1 MKRRLWTGL
10 LAGFGLLVLILDAKT
25 ALLGA
30 AEGIELCMKAVIPS
44 LFPFFILSILLTGT
58 LTGQNIRIFAPIG
71 RLCGMPK
78 GSESLLNVGLL
89 GGYPTGA
96 QAVLQAFSTGQI
108 SKKDAMRL
116 LGFCSNAGPAFLFG
130 MAGAKFPSPMFAW
143 ALWGI
148 HILSAIAVGALLPG
162 KNRSNVRIPPPQPI
176 TLSSALERSVKI
188 MASVCGWVL
197 LFRVIIAFM
206 DRWFLWLLPVWLK
219 TVLIGALELSNG
231 CCELDLIEDV
241 SLRFVACSG
250 MLGLGGLCVAMQTIS
265 VTRELG
271 VGMYFP
277 GKVLQ
282 CLLSVFLS
290 AAFLVLTGFKSA
302 ETIPVLFV
310 SGGIFVIILLMVMK
324 KKKKS
329 SIIMPIGV

>member
-1 MKRRLWTGL
+1 MRRRLWTGL
-10 LAGFGLLVLILDAKT
+10 LAGFGLIVLIIDAKT

-30 AEGIELCMKAVIPS
+30 TEGIDLCIKVVIPS
-44 LFPFFILSILLTGT
+44 LFPFFILSILLTST
-58 LTGQNIRIFAPIG
+58 LTGQNIRIFEPIG
-71 RLCGMPK
+71 RFCGMPK
-78 GSESLLNVGLL
+78 GSESLLIVGLL

-96 QAVLQAFSTGQI
+96 QAVSQAYSSGQI
-108 SKKDAMRL
+108 RKKDAVRL

-130 MAGAKFPSPMFAW
+130 MAGAKFPSPVFAW

-148 HILSAIAVGALLPG
+148 HILSAIAIGALLPG
-162 KNRSNVRIPPPQPI
+162 KSRSNASINPPQPI
-176 TLSSALERSVKI
+176 TLSSALERSIKI

-197 LFRVIIAFM
+197 LFRVIIEFL

-219 TVLIGALELSNG
+219 TIMIGILELSNG
-231 CCELDLIEDV
+231 CCELELIEDV
-241 SLRFVACSG
+241 GLRFVACSG
-250 MLGLGGLCVAMQTIS
+250 MLGLGGLCVAMQTVS
-265 VTRELG
+265 VTKDLG

-290 AAFLVLTGFKSA
+290 AVFLVLTGVNSTA
-302 ETIPVLFV
+302 TMPALFV

-324 KKKKS
+324 MQKKC
-329 SIIMPIGV
+329 SIISPLGV